1 MEDLLKLE
9 NQVCFPIYAF
19 SRSLTNLY
27 RPLLA
32 KLDITYPQYLVLMV
46 LWEHKE
52 QTVNQ
57 LCERLYL
64 DTGTLTPL
72 LKRLE
77 QKKLV
82 NRSRSKQDERI
93 VMISLTGLGIQLK
106 ERAKHIPMELLNCTK
121 VSVDELLQLK
131 ALLNKVLSR

>member
-9 NQVCFPIYAF
+9 NQICFPAYAF
-19 SRSLTNLY
+19 SRNLTNLY

-32 KLDITYPQYLVLMV
+32 QLNITYPQYLVLMV

-57 LCERLYL
+57 LGEKLHL

-77 QKKLV
+77 QKGLV
-82 NRSRSKQDERI
+82 NRTRGKQDERI
-93 VMISLTGLGIQLK
+93 VIITLTTSGAQLK
-106 ERAKHIPMELLNCTK
+106 EQAKHIPLELVKCTNM
-121 VSVDELLQLK
+121 SIDELLQLK
-131 ALLNKVLSR
+131 SLLNKVLHK

>member
-9 NQVCFPIYAF
+9 NQICFPAYAF
-19 SRSLTNLY
+19 SRNLTNLY

-32 KLDITYPQYLVLMV
+32 QLDITYPQYLVLIV
-46 LWEHKE
+46 LWEHQQ

-57 LCERLYL
+57 LGEQLYL

-77 QKKLV
+77 QKGLV
-82 NRSRSKQDERI
+82 NRTRSKQDERVVI
-93 VMISLTGLGIQLK
+93 ISLTAPGKELK
-106 ERAKHIPMELLNCTK
+106 EKAKHIPMELVKCAN
-121 VSVDELLQLK
+121 VSIDELQQLK
-131 ALLNKVLSR
+131 TLLNKVLTR

>member
-9 NQVCFPIYAF
+9 HQICFPAYAF
-19 SRSLTNLY
+19 SRNLTNLY

-32 KLDITYPQYLVLMV
+32 KLNITYPQYLVLMV
-46 LWEHKE
+46 LWEHKQ

-57 LCERLYL
+57 LCEKLLL

-77 QKKLV
+77 QKGLV
-82 NRSRSKQDERI
+82 NRTRSKEDERV
-93 VMISLTGLGIQLK
+93 VMISLTALGIQLK
-106 ERAKHIPMELLNCTK
+106 ESAKNIPMELVNCMN
-121 VSVDELLQLK
+121 VSIDELFQLK
-131 ALLNKVLSR
+131 NILNKILQR